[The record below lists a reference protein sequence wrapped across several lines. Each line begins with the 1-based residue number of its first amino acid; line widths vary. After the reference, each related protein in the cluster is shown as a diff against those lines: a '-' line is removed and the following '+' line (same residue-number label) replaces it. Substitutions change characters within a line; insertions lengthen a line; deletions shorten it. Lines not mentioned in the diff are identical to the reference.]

1 MIAIRISR
9 LSRGIV
15 TRRDNKRT
23 TRHHPCD
30 IYFKNVIYGRQTL
43 FISSVKYCFSYKRD
57 VEVELRIAFVFR
69 EGDGNRSDHVAT

>member
-43 FISSVKYCFSYKRD
+43 FIFSVKYCFSCKRD